1 VYPYESNGSFV
12 LVFMH
17 NNPMNQLNDEAVPA
31 FGQIC
36 KQAESGPACWFSID
50 LVAIDPFR
58 LARILGKSSGEL
70 SIVLKLAGVA
80 KVDRN
85 GVERV
90 NKKAICQN
98 DGVRKLP
105 PINNQQPMVTIV
117 DPYCVPFYHPP

>member
-1 VYPYESNGSFV
+1 
-12 LVFMH
+12 MH
-17 NNPMNQLNDEAVPA
+17 NNPMNQLNDEAVSA

-50 LVAIDPFR
+50 LGAIDPFS
-58 LARILGKSSGEL
+58 LARILGKSYGEL
-70 SIVLKLAGVA
+70 SIVLKLAGVT

-105 PINNQQPMVTIV
+105 PNNQQPMVTIF
-117 DPYCVPFYHPP
+117 DHYYVPFYHPP